1 MVRFLIHRPV
11 AVLMSFLALVIL
23 GCVCYFALPVTLMPD
38 IDVPEAYVRLKAPG
52 MTARDIESAV
62 AAPLR
67 SRLSQMPAIEN
78 ITSEATDGALVVK
91 LTLGYGVDMH
101 KAVIEINERVD
112 DAVPSLPPGVG
123 RPVVSRSAVADI
135 PVVYVQITPA
145 SGEAASPAFYD
156 FASGVVRRRLL
167 QLPEIAAAD
176 MTGAVG
182 KELAVIPRPDR
193 MASAGV
199 SVDDIQAAIV
209 GAAGVRAG
217 EVTVRDGLFE
227 YKAFIDAGV
236 TDAAAVAAIPVLKNG
251 VIRSLGDF
259 CDIDVRGVRPD
270 GYSSYMGRPAV
281 TLALVKHPAASMDAL
296 DAALDSTLE
305 WFARQEPAISITKS
319 RSQTQLLDITV
330 DNLRVNILLGL
341 VLIFALCLVVMGS
354 LRVPAIVAVSVL
366 VAVVVTF
373 IPFFLLGVGIN
384 IISLAG
390 LIPAVGMMIDNSLIV
405 AENITQYR
413 RRGLGL
419 DDSCVSGT
427 NEMIT
432 PMLSSSLTTV
442 AVFLPLVFMSG
453 MAGEIFA
460 DQAFAITAGL
470 AVSYAVSI
478 TLLPVLY
485 SLLVP
490 RVDTR
495 ADKADAWLTRTYD
508 RTFDRCF
515 ARPWVLPLVALGF
528 LAAIWPLGKALDVER
543 LPEIDSD
550 DFVADI
556 VWPGN
561 PAVAATAARVA
572 EIERAFPDA
581 VVEYSAF
588 VGPQDFILPG
598 PDAALSPGRARIY
611 VRARRSGDVP
621 AVKDSL
627 ERFVAARWPAA
638 NLGFAPKETALDRI
652 FPASGPALR
661 AEIYPGEARR
671 GDAIGLI
678 DSLKAVMSAEDR
690 IQLSTPPVEDRMAL
704 VPDLSAMALY
714 GVSSEALTKAMSD
727 AFGGEVLGSFPLGD
741 GDLPV
746 RLDYAEGSPGA
757 ILAGAFAKASPG
769 GVDIPLS
776 ALVRSR
782 PSAAYRSVTADA
794 AGEYVAVTFDDD
806 DAATRARFPKAI
818 RESLARIAP
827 DASAT
832 FSGMIFENERMMREL
847 AMILIVSLV
856 MMYFILAAQFES
868 FLQPLIVLVEIPLD
882 IAFALVFL
890 FIFGESLNLM
900 SAIGIIVSCGI
911 VVNDSIL
918 KIDSVNDLRRA
929 GMPVVKAVHV
939 AGRRRLKSIV
949 MTSLTTILAMVPV
962 FFASDAGSEL
972 QRPLAVA
979 VTGAMTIGTAVSIYL
994 IPLLYCFVYERKDFK
1009 TRS

>member
-11 AVLMSFLALVIL
+11 AVLMTFLALVIL

-52 MTARDIESAV
+52 MTAREIESSV

-67 SRLSQMPAIEN
+67 ARLSQMSAIESIN
-78 ITSEATDGALVVK
+78 SESSDGALVIR
-91 LTLGYGVDMH
+91 LGLGYGTDIH

-112 DAVPSLPPGVG
+112 DAVPSLPAGLG

-135 PVVYVQITPA
+135 PVVYIQITPA
-145 SGEAASPAFYD
+145 PGEPVAPGFYD
-156 FASGVVRRRLL
+156 FAAGVVRRRLL
-167 QLPEIAAAD
+167 QLPEIASAD
-176 MTGAVG
+176 MTGSLG
-182 KELAVIPRPDR
+182 KELCVTPRPDR

-199 SVDDIQAAIV
+199 TVDDIQDAIA
-209 GAAGVRAG
+209 GAAGIRGG
-217 EVTVRDGLFE
+217 EVTVRDGVFE

-236 TDAAAVAAIPVLKNG
+236 SDAGAVGNLPVLKNG
-251 VIRSLGDF
+251 VLRRLGDF
-259 CDIDVRGVRPD
+259 CTVEIRNVRPD

-281 TLALVKHPAASMDAL
+281 TLALVKHPAAPMDAL
-296 DAALDSTLE
+296 DAAVDSTVA
-305 WFARQEPAISITKS
+305 WFAMREPGISIVKS
-319 RSQTQLLDITV
+319 RSQTGLLDITV

-354 LRVPAIVAVSVL
+354 VRVPLIVALSVL
-366 VAVVVTF
+366 VAVVITF

-442 AVFLPLVFMSG
+442 AVFLPLVFMNG
-453 MAGEIFA
+453 IAGEIFA
-460 DQAFAITAGL
+460 DQAFSITAGL

-528 LAAIWPLGKALDVER
+528 LAVIWPLGKAIDVER

-561 PAVAATAARVA
+561 PSAEATAARVDA
-572 EIERAFPDA
+572 IESALPDA
-581 VVEYSAF
+581 VVEYSSF

-598 PDAALSPGRARIY
+598 PDASLSPGRARIY
-611 VRARRSGDVP
+611 VRTRRADDVP
-621 AVKDSL
+621 AVKDS
-627 ERFVAARWPAA
+627 VARLVRAGSAGA
-638 NLGFAPKETALDRI
+638 DVSFAPKETALDRI

-661 AEIYPGEARR
+661 AEVFTGRVRGEEAV
-671 GDAIGLI
+671 GLM
-678 DSLKAVMSAEDR
+678 DSLKAAMAAEER
-690 IQLSTPPVEDRMAL
+690 ISLSTPPVEDRIAL
-704 VPDLSAMALY
+704 VPDLNAMALY
-714 GVSSEALTKAMSD
+714 GVSSASLDKALD
-727 AFGGEVLGSFPLGD
+727 EAFGGEVIGAFPLDD
-741 GDLPV
+741 GDIPV
-746 RLDYAEGSPGA
+746 RLDVADGTPES
-757 ILAGAFAKASPG
+757 ILARSFAKASPSG
-769 GVDIPLS
+769 NDIPLS
-776 ALVRSR
+776 FLVKGRSA
-782 PSAAYRSVTADA
+782 AAYRSVTADA
-794 AGEYVAVTFDDD
+794 AGEFVAVTFDDAD
-806 DAATRARFPKAI
+806 EDARARFPQAMRRI
-818 RESLARIAP
+818 MSRLAP
-827 DASAT
+827 EASVT

-868 FLQPLIVLVEIPLD
+868 FIQPLIVLVEIPLD
-882 IAFALVFL
+882 IAFALLFL
-890 FIFGESLNLM
+890 FLFGETLNLM

-918 KIDSVNDLRRA
+918 KIDSVNDLRRS
-929 GMPVVKAVHV
+929 GMPVVQAVHT

-949 MTSLTTILAMVPV
+949 MTSLTTILAMIPV
-962 FFASDAGSEL
+962 LFTSDAGSEL

-979 VTGAMTIGTAVSIYL
+979 VIGAMTLGTAVSIYL
-994 IPLLYCFVYERKDFK
+994 IPLLYCFVYDRKEFK